1 MPKGQY
7 EQRLEKDL
15 ESIRKRIRRMGRSVV
30 AAIRNATKSVLSR
43 DEALAT
49 DTILGDLPINRQDRD
64 LDERCHVF
72 IARHLPSAGHLR
84 FISAAMRLS
93 KTLERAGDYAE
104 TIARAALQFTTE
116 PPDSIKR
123 DIQELGQHAAD
134 LLEDALEAFDKRRV
148 VDARAHRHLVNKYVP
163 VFDRVFADLVEA
175 GRTGKRPI
183 EDLFALAAVSNRLE
197 RIIHQSKNIA
207 EQTLFA
213 ETGERK
219 AEKTFDFLFVDRA
232 GAGASLLAAGFA
244 RKAYADAGTFRC
256 AGWSAA
262 SEPDEAFVEFADSK
276 GIDLNITVPA
286 SFDDI
291 RTHMDD
297 FEFVV
302 DLDGG
307 IQEHVRKVP
316 FHTTILRWPL
326 ENAQDPVEVH
336 RQLVEHMSDLM
347 ETLRGASDD

>member
-15 ESIRKRIRRMGRSVV
+15 EAIRKRIRRMGKAVV
-30 AAIRNATKSVLSR
+30 AAVRNSTRSVLAR

-93 KTLERAGDYAE
+93 KTLERIGDYAE
-104 TIARAALQFTTE
+104 TIARAALQFSEE
-116 PPDSIKR
+116 PPASVKR
-123 DIQELGQHAAD
+123 DIQDLGQHAAD

-148 VDARAHRHLVNKYVP
+148 VDARAHRHLVNKYIP
-163 VFDRVFADLVEA
+163 VFDRVFSDLVEA
-175 GRTGKRPI
+175 GRKGDHPV

-197 RIIHQSKNIA
+197 RIIHQSKNIS

-219 AEKTFDFLFVDRA
+219 KQKTFDFLFVDRA

-244 RKAYADAGTFRC
+244 RKAYPEAGTFRC

-262 SEPDEAFVEFADSK
+262 NEPDEAFVDFADSK

-291 RTHMDD
+291 RSHMDD

-307 IQEHVRKVP
+307 IREHIHKVP

-326 ENAQDPVEVH
+326 ENASDPVDVH
-336 RQLVEHMSDLM
+336 QQLVERLGDLM
-347 ETLRGASDD
+347 ETLRGESAD

>member
-15 ESIRKRIRRMGRSVV
+15 ESIRKRIRRMGKSVV
-30 AAIRNATKSVLSR
+30 AAIRNATKSVLAR

-104 TIARAALQFTTE
+104 TIARAALQFSKE

-123 DIQELGQHAAD
+123 DIQDLGQHAAD

-175 GRTGKRPI
+175 GRTGNAPSRTLRPGGG
-183 EDLFALAAVSNRLE
+183 
-197 RIIHQSKNIA
+197 
-207 EQTLFA
+207 EQPP
-213 ETGERK
+213 
-219 AEKTFDFLFVDRA
+219 RA
-232 GAGASLLAAGFA
+232 DHPPVQEH
-244 RKAYADAGTFRC
+244 RRADALR
-256 AGWSAA
+256 
-262 SEPDEAFVEFADSK
+262 
-276 GIDLNITVPA
+276 
-286 SFDDI
+286 
-291 RTHMDD
+291 R
-297 FEFVV
+297 
-302 DLDGG
+302 DG
-307 IQEHVRKVP
+307 
-316 FHTTILRWPL
+316 
-326 ENAQDPVEVH
+326 
-336 RQLVEHMSDLM
+336 
-347 ETLRGASDD
+347 